1 MANCSRYEDWELVM
15 LKLNLNNKDA
25 ESSSYRK
32 AIRINGEKI
41 EKRFS
46 RKSDAD
52 RWYSEKRREKELVE
66 NGLSLPTQE
75 ITIQEYSSMW
85 LNSRKLAGKPLGS
98 WESDETRL
106 RKYILPQFGHRDL
119 KRISTK
125 EWESYLDSLV
135 SNDLVAPATRNRIR
149 SLATKMYNDALR
161 AEIVAHNPVR
171 VIPKLKESMEAWD
184 YWASLED
191 VCSYLEEAKRE
202 SNWFFVFAS
211 LSLNLGLRLG
221 ETIALDFEDLNLN
234 QRRIHVVKVF
244 EEASAQVF
252 RRTKGHKERWLG
264 INDPLFETL
273 MEHRA
278 RTKFAKSNDPIVCD
292 ENGQRIRERKIRHI
306 HDKVCERAR
315 IKSIRPHDL
324 RHTYASHYIMNGGG
338 LVELQSLLGHSSPSM
353 TLKYAHLAPGF
364 LEKKASVVSFSAPKQ
379 NVTSIRRVR

>member
-1 MANCSRYEDWELVM
+1 MANYPRYEVWELVM
-15 LKLNLNNKDA
+15 SKVEKNKQSS
-25 ESSSYRK
+25 ESNCYRK
-32 AIRINGEKI
+32 AITINGKKT

-66 NGLSLPTQE
+66 NGLNLPTEEISVQE
-75 ITIQEYSSMW
+75 FSLKW
-85 LNSRKLAGKPLGS
+85 LESRKLSGKPLGS

-106 RKYILPQFGHRDL
+106 RKYVLPQFGHREL
-119 KRISTK
+119 NRISTK

-135 SNDLVAPATRNRIR
+135 SDDLIAPATRNRIR

-161 AEIVAHNPVR
+161 TEIVAHNPVR

-184 YWASLED
+184 YWASVD
-191 VCSYLEEAKRE
+191 DICAYLEEAKKE
-202 SNWFFVFAS
+202 SEWFFNFAC

-221 ETIALDFEDLNLN
+221 ESIALDFEDVNLS
-234 QRRIHVVKVF
+234 QRRIHITKVF
-244 EEASAQVF
+244 EEASGQVF

-264 INDPLFETL
+264 LNDSVFEAL
-273 MEHRA
+273 MEYRSK
-278 RTKFAKSNDPIVCD
+278 TKFAKSSDPIICE
-292 ENGQRIRERKIRHI
+292 ENGQRIRERKMRHI
-306 HDKVCERAR
+306 HDKVCERA
-315 IKSIRPHDL
+315 KVKPIRPHDL

-364 LEKKASVVSFSAPKQ
+364 LEKKASLVSFAAPKQ
-379 NVTSIRRVR
+379 NVTPMRIVR